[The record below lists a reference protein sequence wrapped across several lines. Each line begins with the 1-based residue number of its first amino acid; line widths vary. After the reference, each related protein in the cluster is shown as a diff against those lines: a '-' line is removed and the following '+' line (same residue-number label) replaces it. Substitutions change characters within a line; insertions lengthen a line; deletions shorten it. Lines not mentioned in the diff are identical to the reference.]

1 VRTLLLIVVLHTL
14 FVEAIISFN
23 MSSMDFLCIADRNAR
38 GVSLLEQ
45 GARKEAHAEWKAA
58 LRELL
63 QRKRTKL
70 DESDVRFEDGSYR
83 CFNDAPLNST
93 YDNDTYS
100 VAISPNKESSF
111 DPHSHS
117 IYSSAFLL
125 AGDVP
130 IVREAVG
137 VVVLTNLALYYH
149 QEGGLQEGRR
159 HKTSEHAY
167 HKAKM
172 LYTKVY
178 HVTRRLFKDQPVLK
192 ESVALRVLFT
202 AICYNLSNLHWFVYC
217 DPTAALLY
225 MRQFQS
231 MMLTLMNSAE
241 EEQLPECDVQFFQRS
256 RLFYVDFALDHSPF
270 MFSPA
275 A

>member
-1 VRTLLLIVVLHTL
+1 
-14 FVEAIISFN
+14 
-23 MSSMDFLCIADRNAR
+23 MDFLCIADRVAQ
-38 GVSLLEQ
+38 GVSLLEK

-58 LRELL
+58 FRELSR
-63 QRKRTKL
+63 RKRNNL
-70 DESDVRFEDGSYR
+70 DENDVRFEDGSYR
-83 CFNDAPLNST
+83 CFSDAPLNSS

-100 VAISPNKESSF
+100 VAISTNADSSI
-111 DPHSHS
+111 DLYVHP

-125 AGDVP
+125 GGDVP
-130 IVREAVG
+130 IVLEAVG
-137 VVVLTNLALYYH
+137 VVIMTNLALYYH
-149 QEGGLQEGRR
+149 HEGGLEEGRQ
-159 HKTSEHAY
+159 HKTSEHAF

-178 HVTRRLFKDQPVLK
+178 SVTRRFFKDQPILK
-192 ESVALRVLFT
+192 ESVALRVLFA

-217 DPTAALLY
+217 DTTAALLY

-231 MMLTLMNSAE
+231 MMLTLMSAE
-241 EEQLPECDVQFFQRS
+241 EELLPDCDVQFFQRS
-256 RLFYVDFALDHSPF
+256 RLFYVDFSLDHSPF